1 MLFKASI
8 YLMIGVSL
16 LSCGVMSTFE
26 VAPHMAGYVEPPEET
41 TILEELK
48 LEFRRCIKV
57 DSDRN
62 CAQLAYDVVRRVKG
76 LEPRTVPKGI
86 VIIFQ
91 DISSSDAAENK
102 N

>member
-8 YLMIGVSL
+8 YLMLGVSL

-48 LEFRRCIKV
+48 L
-57 DSDRN
+57 
-62 CAQLAYDVVRRVKG
+62 
-76 LEPRTVPKGI
+76 
-86 VIIFQ
+86 
-91 DISSSDAAENK
+91 
-102 N
+102 